1 MKVFKQF
8 MYLSCICSS
17 SLSCTIPENT
27 KDYFLSMLSTLD
39 PDSAP
44 SCVVS
49 MATTLRHT
57 YSCMVSRKFL
67 KVVMTLVIFSTMVPT
82 SCRSWSMVMGRP
94 IMEVRQV
101 CSVTRLVATW
111 TLWMCRYGR
120 YSRYIR
126 YSRYTRYENITIVT
140 SWCGSAVAPSEWVV
154 PMRLLPWIAWCVDIV
169 DTG

>member
-17 SLSCTIPENT
+17 SLSCTIPKNE
-27 KDYFLSMLSTLD
+27 KIIPILSTLV
-39 PDSAP
+39 PDSVP

-49 MATTLRHT
+49 MATTLRQT
-57 YSCMVSRKFL
+57 YSCMVRRKFL

-111 TLWMCRYGR
+111 TLWMCRY
-120 YSRYIR
+120 
-126 YSRYTRYENITIVT
+126 SRYTIDTVDT
-140 SWCGSAVAPSEWVV
+140 VDTVDM
-154 PMRLLPWIAWCVDIV
+154 MRIPPGAALPWRHQSGWCPCACCR
-169 DTG
+169 G

>member
-17 SLSCTIPENT
+17 SLSCTIPENEKIT
-27 KDYFLSMLSTLD
+27 PMLSTLD
-39 PDSAP
+39 PDSVP

-49 MATTLRHT
+49 MATTLRQT
-57 YSCMVSRKFL
+57 YSCMVRRKFL

-111 TLWMCRYGR
+111 TLWMCRY
-120 YSRYIR
+120 
-126 YSRYTRYENITIVT
+126 SRYTRYSRYSRYDEDMTSVT

-169 DTG
+169 DTE